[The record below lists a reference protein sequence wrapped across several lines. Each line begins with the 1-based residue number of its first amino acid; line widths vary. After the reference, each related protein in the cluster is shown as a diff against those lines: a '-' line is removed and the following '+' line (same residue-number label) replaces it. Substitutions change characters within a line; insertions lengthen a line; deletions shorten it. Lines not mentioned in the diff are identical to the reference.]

1 MGKPKSAHKTT
12 LVKAVRSMGISFEIR
27 NKEDSKEKE
36 CTSLMGNEQ
45 KKGLACKLS
54 LDFMPRN

>member
-1 MGKPKSAHKTT
+1 MGKPKSVHKTT

-36 CTSLMGNEQ
+36 CTSLMEMNR
-45 KKGLACKLS
+45 KKDLPAN
-54 LDFMPRN
+54 FH